1 MPSIRLD
8 DSQPGIGTVNEDPT
22 VSGNQITGAA
32 TTTDNLTFLVTGDTV
47 GRLVVNADGALEWGA
62 GGASA
67 VDCSLARSGV
77 GSLTYTAAAAATDL
91 LFKMTNAAV
100 GGGTWQLNSRNDGK
114 FWISKAGVVDPFT
127 IDNAGQLAL
136 TVQGSTGGLL
146 IGTDANLYRSA
157 ANTLATDDDLFVR
170 NGTSE
175 QIRIGTTGT
184 GNAQIRF
191 GDLQDT
197 NLYRSAANTLKTDD
211 GFDVAGAVSLATY
224 GGVGSAYLTGYANT
238 GTMFQ
243 FTGGSIVAEN
253 RTTTTNVAFK
263 VKGMASQ
270 SGDLQ
275 QWQDSAGV
283 IGLAVDATGGKL
295 LFGPS
300 GAQDT
305 NLYRSAAG
313 TLKTDGSLV
322 VVGDLT
328 LSASDIISDTT
339 TGTKFGTATTQKIGF
354 YNATPVVQGA
364 SVADATDA
372 ASAITQLN
380 ALISRI
386 EATGLIATV

>member
-1 MPSIRLD
+1 MKTKRRAQFARPSAAAPGPLD
-8 DSQPGIGTVNEDPT
+8 DM
-22 VSGNQITGAA
+22 SGKSSGRTGR
-32 TTTDNLTFLVTGDTV
+32 V
-47 GRLVVNADGALEWGA
+47 
-62 GGASA
+62 
-67 VDCSLARSGV
+67 RS
-77 GSLTYTAAAAATDL
+77 
-91 LFKMTNAAV
+91 
-100 GGGTWQLNSRNDGK
+100 
-114 FWISKAGVVDPFT
+114 P
-127 IDNAGQLAL
+127 
-136 TVQGSTGGLL
+136 
-146 IGTDANLYRSA
+146 
-157 ANTLATDDDLFVR
+157 
-170 NGTSE
+170 
-175 QIRIGTTGT
+175 
-184 GNAQIRF
+184 
-191 GDLQDT
+191 
-197 NLYRSAANTLKTDD
+197 
-211 GFDVAGAVSLATY
+211 
-224 GGVGSAYLTGYANT
+224 
-238 GTMFQ
+238 
-243 FTGGSIVAEN
+243 TGGSIVAEN